1 MTSRVAP
8 NRTGTPILSTFLEGL
23 EGVWRGGG
31 GAGRLMKSQRAGQ
44 DWRLGA
50 ADQPSPPP
58 RPGPASLSPGA
69 GPHRALSQEGVR
81 AVLLPLPAWCR
92 EVGPALKEGE
102 ETGPSSECD
111 QAQTLSTFP

>member
-1 MTSRVAP
+1 MARRGWGREADEVPAG
-8 NRTGTPILSTFLEGL
+8 RAGL
-23 EGVWRGGG
+23 E
-31 GAGRLMKSQRAGQ
+31 AGCCRPAV
-44 DWRLGA
+44 
-50 ADQPSPPP
+50 PPVPPP
-58 RPGPASLSPGA
+58 PGPASLSPGA